1 MVKYTRITAASL
13 AFVALA
19 ACSKSDS
26 NNADSL
32 KNDSALA
39 ANLALANKDTA
50 KPQLADT
57 ATGGGMTKAATGT
70 KTKTTSGTKKTAPA
84 PTKTAPA
91 TKTEPKPA
99 APAAPTS
106 GMVSAGTTIALA
118 SSVKVCT
125 NTNQV
130 NDNFTAVTTEAISGS
145 NGVSIPAGST
155 VNFTITE
162 LKRSENANDPVKVGL
177 RVNSI
182 VINGKTHPVEASIES
197 ADVQKVRDEPKSK
210 DAQKVAIGAAA
221 GAIAGRVLGKSTKAT
236 VIGGAAGAAAGAA
249 TAAATANYQG
259 CINQGNRIVVKL
271 DAPLTIAIGTN

>member
-1 MVKYTRITAASL
+1 VKYTRITAVSL
-13 AFVALA
+13 ALATMTLA

-26 NNADSL
+26 SSADSL
-32 KNDSALA
+32 KNDSTLA

-57 ATGGGMTKAATGT
+57 ATGGGMTKAATKTRPKSTGT
-70 KTKTTSGTKKTAPA
+70 TKKTASAPVKATPA
-84 PTKTAPA
+84 PA
-91 TKTEPKPA
+91 PKPA

-106 GMVSAGTTIALA
+106 GMVAAGTTIALA
-118 SSVKVCT
+118 SNSKVCT

-145 NGVSIPAGST
+145 NGVAIPAGSM

-162 LKRSENANDPVKVGL
+162 LKRSENARDAVRVGV

-182 VINGKTHPVEASIES
+182 VVNGKTYPVEATVES
-197 ADVQKVRDEPKSK
+197 ADIEKIRDEPKSK
-210 DAQKVAIGAAA
+210 DVQKVAIGAAA
-221 GAIAGRVLGKSTKAT
+221 GAIAGKILGKSTKAA

-249 TAAATANYQG
+249 TAAATANYSG
-259 CINQGNRIVVKL
+259 CIASGGSIVIKL
-271 DAPLTIAIGTN
+271 TGPATVRV